1 MIALAPLTLI
11 ACLVAPASNATA
23 STAPVPI
30 ASMSPAPALSKA
42 APAPPVPSASAQP
55 GAPAATPSAAPPF
68 AACAPLPEITPGPP
82 PFAGV
87 EKLSFDIDV
96 TGAAAA
102 TMTMELLPRR
112 GRGQNARQPILVQSS
127 TNTFFA
133 KVRQVKAR
141 LVSEIDARTL
151 RAHRLREEIEFNG
164 RAFSQEARFKSDAKL
179 VSTQWQAKGGGSG
192 ARDWPTNSDT
202 LDYVGAFYFFRALPL
217 KVGDAFCF
225 DVLAMRRLWRV
236 EGTVKGREH
245 ASTPA
250 GEFPTLHLAGKA
262 TRHDKPA
269 DSRELH
275 LWLSDDAR
283 HLPVAAMG
291 VIDLGAIRAILSG
304 VDRPDLKSAPARPT
318 GMEW

>member
-11 ACLVAPASNATA
+11 AFLA
-23 STAPVPI
+23 APVPN
-30 ASMSPAPALSKA
+30 ASTSPAPAQ
-42 APAPPVPSASAQP
+42 PPVPSAPPS
-55 GAPAATPSAAPPF
+55 GASPF
-68 AACAPLPEITPGPP
+68 AACAPLPQITPGPP
-82 PFAGV
+82 PFASA

-112 GRGQNARQPILVQSS
+112 GRGQSARQPILVQSS

-151 RAHRLREEIEFNG
+151 RPHRLREEIEFNG
-164 RAFSQEARFKSDAKL
+164 RAFSQEARFKGADNL

-283 HLPVAAMG
+283 RLPVAAMG

-304 VDRPDLKSAPARPT
+304 VDRPDFKSAPARPT